1 MKHFMVIDDSP
12 VIRKVLKRILEALDF
27 ETLEAGDAAEA
38 LDQCRRQMPDA
49 IMLDGFMQGMDGFE
63 FLREL
68 RRQPSGH
75 KPKVIYCTTEN
86 EVSQI
91 ARAMHAGA
99 DEFMMKPFDRAM
111 FNAKLQQIGLT

>member
-1 MKHFMVIDDSP
+1 MKHFMIIDDSP

-27 ETLEAGDAAEA
+27 QTSEAGDTAEA

-49 IMLDGFMQGMDGFE
+49 IMLDGFIPGIDGFE

-68 RRQPSGH
+68 RRQPSGD
-75 KPKVIYCTTEN
+75 KPKIIYCTTEN

-91 ARAMHAGA
+91 ARALHAGA

-111 FNAKLQQIGLT
+111 ISAKLQQVGLT